1 MVGNF
6 YLINKKCT
14 QPLQF
19 LAFSVFVVAKEDV
32 IAFVIKLE
40 TVLETVLEIV
50 VVVFVELS
58 LFVKA
63 LLELDVCVVL
73 A

>member
-19 LAFSVFVVAKEDV
+19 LAFFVAAKEDV

-40 TVLETVLEIV
+40 TVLETVLKIV
-50 VVVFVELS
+50 VVVFVEL
-58 LFVKA
+58 
-63 LLELDVCVVL
+63 
-73 A
+73 

>member
-40 TVLETVLEIV
+40 TVLETVLKIV
-50 VVVFVELS
+50 VVVFVEL
-58 LFVKA
+58 
-63 LLELDVCVVL
+63 
-73 A
+73 